1 MAGTDTFNHDTHCP
15 NCRQEL
21 DAKYHYYDRAKRNES
36 NLAYI
41 REKLGVTGRPN
52 RVTLQRIDD
61 LLDFAAH
68 WLAYTDAHKTEW
80 ENEIARQEGR
90 R

>member
-1 MAGTDTFNHDTHCP
+1 MNSATLNLIDEQNRSARYF
-15 NCRQEL
+15 
-21 DAKYHYYDRAKRNES
+21 DRMKRNES

-61 LLDFAAH
+61 LQEAAAKWFKH
-68 WLAYTDAHKTEW
+68 L
-80 ENEIARQEGR
+80 EGVNL
-90 R
+90 